1 MEDFFYIHTIS
12 YYSNNNRDT
21 NIESVF
27 NKLDTSI
34 LSKDQT
40 KTDKNLLIVYV
51 IYDDELTDKLKER
64 YEKYKHLETDK
75 TKILILYRW
84 NTGGT
89 VQTLNYT
96 YNYLI
101 NTNITCKYIGV
112 WEDDVIF
119 KDEYFFDI
127 VKKHLNMGY
136 IYVGSLWTEDRPDI
150 NYDNNTKQFKLEY
163 HNRRPKNQICP
174 WIKNK
179 HIFIDNSNDELVDD
193 KHIKWCED
201 PYITT
206 MSNLKIIKDKLIK
219 FTLCPETKKYTHIET
234 GINYGE
240 VGFPTRLHINGFK
253 YIGLKRDEYYQFLNQ
268 NSIGDKYE

>member
-1 MEDFFYIHTIS
+1 MQEYFYIHTIS

-21 NIESVF
+21 NIKSAF
-27 NKLDTSI
+27 NKLDTLI
-34 LSKDQT
+34 LSEDQ
-40 KTDKNLLIVYV
+40 KNTDKNLLIVYV
-51 IYDDELTDKLKER
+51 IYDELTDKLKER

-101 NTNITCKYIGV
+101 NENITCKYIGI

-119 KDEYFFDI
+119 KNEYFFDI
-127 VKKHLNMGY
+127 VKKYLNMGY
-136 IYVGSLWTEDRPDI
+136 IYIGSLWREGRQDI

-163 HNRRPKNQICP
+163 YNRRPKNQLCP
-174 WIKNK
+174 WIRSK
-179 HIFIDNSNDELVDD
+179 HIFIDNSNEELIDD
-193 KHIKWCED
+193 KYIKWCED

-206 MSNLKIIKDKLIK
+206 LDNLKIIKDKLIK
-219 FTLCPETKKYTHIET
+219 FTLCPESKKYTHIET

-253 YIGLKRDEYYQFLNQ
+253 FMGLKFDEYYQFLNQ
-268 NSIGDKYE
+268 NSIGNKYE